1 MSNLIKSLLT
11 IFLAVL
17 ISACQST
24 PKRPL
29 VDAPTGAEIVTADQ
43 YSNQPFIELLQ
54 RFRNAEGAL
63 DYDAWSESNADL
75 LALEQQVRL
84 LAKISPDSHPEQ
96 FADRAAVRSY
106 WVNTY
111 NTLVIHA
118 VLEYWPLDSVRDVK
132 VSFSSHI
139 IPGKG
144 FFYDR
149 PVVVGGEKTNLYDL
163 EKKILRTQKDPR
175 LHFALNC
182 ASSSCPVLQP
192 WEWTDEQL
200 EQAASDFINSPANV
214 AVREMAVYLSKI
226 FKWYKKDFGDDIH
239 TYLLQY
245 AQAPLKADLQQ
256 AQQAKFPVKYV
267 DYDWDLNAQDNSHN

>member
-1 MSNLIKSLLT
+1 MSQLKSIFFILVLTLL
-11 IFLAVL
+11 L
-17 ISACQST
+17 SACQST

-29 VDAPTGAEIVTADQ
+29 VDADTGADLVTAEQ
-43 YSNQPFIELLQ
+43 YSNAAFIELLQ
-54 RFRNAEGAL
+54 RFRNDDGNL
-63 DYDAWSESNADL
+63 DYDAWSQSQPDL

-96 FADRAAVRSY
+96 FADRSAVRSY

-118 VLEYWPLDSVRDVK
+118 VLEYWPLDSVRDVR

-163 EKKILRTQKDPR
+163 EKQILRSQKDPR

-200 EQAASDFINSPANV
+200 EVAAADFINNSANV

-239 TYLLQY
+239 SYLLQY
-245 AQAPLKADLQQ
+245 AQSPLKNALQEAQ
-256 AQQAKFPVKYV
+256 AASYPIKYL
-267 DYDWDLNAQDNSHN
+267 DYDWDLNAQERQH

>member
-1 MSNLIKSLLT
+1 MSQLKSIFFILVLTLL
-11 IFLAVL
+11 L
-17 ISACQST
+17 SACQST

-29 VDAPTGAEIVTADQ
+29 VDADTGADLVTAEQ
-43 YSNQPFIELLQ
+43 YSNAAFIELLQ
-54 RFRNAEGAL
+54 RFRNDDGNL
-63 DYDAWSESNADL
+63 DYDAWSQSQPDL

-96 FADRAAVRSY
+96 FADRSAIRSY

-118 VLEYWPLDSVRDVK
+118 VLEYWPLDSVRDVR

-163 EKKILRTQKDPR
+163 EKQILRSQKDPR

-200 EQAASDFINSPANV
+200 EVAAADFINNSANV

-239 TYLLQY
+239 SYLLQY
-245 AQAPLKADLQQ
+245 AQSPLKNALQEAQ
-256 AQQAKFPVKYV
+256 AASYPIKYL
-267 DYDWDLNAQDNSHN
+267 DYDWDLNAQERQH

>member
-1 MSNLIKSLLT
+1 MSQLKSIFFILVLTLL
-11 IFLAVL
+11 L
-17 ISACQST
+17 SACQST

-29 VDAPTGAEIVTADQ
+29 VDADTGADLVTAEQ
-43 YSNQPFIELLQ
+43 YSNAAFIELLQ
-54 RFRNAEGAL
+54 RFRNDDGNL
-63 DYDAWSESNADL
+63 DYDAWSQSQPDL

-96 FADRAAVRSY
+96 FADRSAVRSY

-118 VLEYWPLDSVRDVK
+118 VLEYWPLDSVRDVR

-163 EKKILRTQKDPR
+163 EKQILRSQKDPR

-200 EQAASDFINSPANV
+200 EVAAADFINNSANV
-214 AVREMAVYLSKI
+214 AVREMALYLSKI

-239 TYLLQY
+239 SYLLQY
-245 AQAPLKADLQQ
+245 AQSPLKNALQEAQ
-256 AQQAKFPVKYV
+256 AASYPIKYL
-267 DYDWDLNAQDNSHN
+267 DYDWDLNAQERQH

>member
-1 MSNLIKSLLT
+1 MSQLKPIFFILVLTLL
-11 IFLAVL
+11 L
-17 ISACQST
+17 SACQST

-29 VDAPTGAEIVTADQ
+29 VDADTGADLVTAEQ
-43 YSNQPFIELLQ
+43 YSNAAFIELLH
-54 RFRNAEGAL
+54 RFRNDDGNL
-63 DYDAWSESNADL
+63 DYDAWSQSQPDL

-96 FADRAAVRSY
+96 FADRSAVRSY

-118 VLEYWPLDSVRDVK
+118 VLEYWPLDSVRDVR

-163 EKKILRTQKDPR
+163 EKQILRSQKDPR

-200 EQAASDFINSPANV
+200 EVAAADFINNSANV
-214 AVREMAVYLSKI
+214 AVSEMALYLSKI

-239 TYLLQY
+239 SYLLQY
-245 AQAPLKADLQQ
+245 AQSPLKNALQEAQ
-256 AQQAKFPVKYV
+256 AASYPIKYL
-267 DYDWDLNAQDNSHN
+267 DYDWDLNAQERQH

>member
-1 MSNLIKSLLT
+1 MSQLKSIFFILVLTLL
-11 IFLAVL
+11 L
-17 ISACQST
+17 SACQST

-29 VDAPTGAEIVTADQ
+29 VDADTGADLVTAEQ
-43 YSNQPFIELLQ
+43 YSNAAFIELLQ
-54 RFRNAEGAL
+54 RFRNDDGNL
-63 DYDAWSESNADL
+63 DYDAWSQSPPDL

-96 FADRAAVRSY
+96 FADRSAVRSY

-118 VLEYWPLDSVRDVK
+118 VLEYWPLDSVRDVR

-163 EKKILRTQKDPR
+163 EKQILRSQKDPR

-200 EQAASDFINSPANV
+200 EVAAADFINNSANV

-239 TYLLQY
+239 SYLLQY
-245 AQAPLKADLQQ
+245 AQTPLKNALQEAQ
-256 AQQAKFPVKYV
+256 AASYPIKYL
-267 DYDWDLNAQDNSHN
+267 DYDWDLNAQERQH